1 MAEMKDYITY
11 PEDKGSIHISDEVVA
26 KIAARAAS
34 ETDGVAGLATN
45 LSGEIARMFNKKG
58 TKQGIRI
65 EKTENDLTVEVFLVA
80 LSGYSLREVG
90 ENVQRN
96 VTAAIGSPPRT
107 RAPPSASA
115 SSSRF
120 STTTGTSFFSSIIL

>member
-90 ENVQRN
+90 ENVQKN
-96 VTAAIGSPPRT
+96 VTAAIESG
-107 RAPPSASA
+107 
-115 SSSRF
+115 
-120 STTTGTSFFSSIIL
+120 TGQYAAKVNVNFCGIAFTE